1 MAKSLRL
8 FRNQTLF
15 DTKELAI
22 TGLQAQVTTAN
33 DGEVILARY
42 TDADDVKTL
51 MMLVYVNGETRKY
64 TIFDTEAVPADVT
77 ESIVGNLPDSAQYTT
92 IEEINSA
99 LTIING
105 DEDTEGSI
113 AYGDKQTYDSAV
125 TYVNEQIQG
134 LDVADA
140 AVAKSFVTEVS
151 ETDGKI
157 AVKRGAITST
167 DSTVT
172 ITDGADGGINLS
184 VNHANVDAYKGVNAI
199 AVAETADTDN
209 KKEIS
214 LVINANDKVLSQ
226 SPDGLLATFAIAK
239 LGTATEGFAASYQL
253 QDKNGD
259 AMGVTIDIPK
269 DMVVS
274 AGEVKTV
281 ETADQPYSGAVVGD
295 KYIDLTIAN
304 TDDTHLYIPV
314 KDLVDIYTAGNGIE
328 VSVSNVIS
336 AKIDAATERFLT
348 VGADGIKLAGVQDA
362 INTAKAEVQ
371 AAVDKVEASVGLG
384 TDGTFT
390 APAGGNYVADA
401 TTVLDAITKLD
412 TQAKANA
419 DAIAKE
425 VNDRTEADATLQ
437 DAIDAEEA
445 AREAADSAINQTITS
460 IQDQIEEI
468 TTTALDIKAGNGINI
483 QGGAEEAKTI
493 SAVADPADTFIEVG
507 TAGIRMKDNGVIDLG
522 TY

>member
-22 TGLQAQVTTAN
+22 TGLQAQVATAN

-42 TDADDVKTL
+42 TDGDDVKTL

-105 DEDTEGSI
+105 DESTEGSI

-184 VNHANVDAYKGVNAI
+184 VNHANVDAYKGVGAI

-226 SPDGLLATFAIAK
+226 SADGLLATFSIAK
-239 LGTATEGFAASYQL
+239 LDAATEGFAASYQL
-253 QDKNGD
+253 QDKNGN

-281 ETADQPYSGAVVGD
+281 ETTDQPYSGAVVGD

-304 TDDTHLYIPV
+304 SDDTHLYIPV
-314 KDLVDIYTAGNGIE
+314 KDLVDIYTAGNGID
-328 VSVSNVIS
+328 VSSSNVIS
-336 AKIDAATERFLT
+336 AKIDAATESFLT
-348 VGADGIKLAGVQDA
+348 VGADGIKLSGVQNA
-362 INTAKAEVQ
+362 INAAKSEVQ
-371 AAVDKVEASVGLG
+371 AAIDKVEASVGLG

-390 APAGGNYVADA
+390 APDGNYVADA

-425 VNDRTEADATLQ
+425 ITDRTEADSTLQ

-445 AREAADSAINQTITS
+445 AREAADSTINQTITS
-460 IQDQIEEI
+460 IQDRIEEI